1 MAIYHLC
8 VSIGSRGGGQS
19 AAAKADYIE
28 REGKYKEG
36 AEEVAHTKH
45 GHMPEFTAADPRQ
58 YSRRRE
64 LLRDSSIAERDK
76 RCTSAGDALRARSV

>member
-8 VSIGSRGGGQS
+8 VSVGSRSGGQS

-36 AEEVAHTKH
+36 AEEVAHTEH
-45 GHMPEFTAADPRQ
+45 GYMPEFAAADPRQ
-58 YSRRRE
+58 YWE
-64 LLRDSSIAERDK
+64 AADLYER
-76 RCTSAGDALRARSV
+76 ANG